1 MYRDHKFQ
9 IGGSSHVQSSLEVM
23 HCPNAFLQQI
33 YVNKHISNMQF
44 FLRNTTVIP
53 TRLVFKF
60 KDTIVSP

>member
-1 MYRDHKFQ
+1 
-9 IGGSSHVQSSLEVM
+9 M